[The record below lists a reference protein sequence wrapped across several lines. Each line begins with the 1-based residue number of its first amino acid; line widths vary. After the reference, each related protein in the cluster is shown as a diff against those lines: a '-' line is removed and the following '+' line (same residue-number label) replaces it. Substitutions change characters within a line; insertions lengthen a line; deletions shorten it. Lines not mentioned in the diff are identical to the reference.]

1 MALVDETDSNYNI
14 KALRQKLKKER
25 GLSAP
30 KLFKLA
36 PPPSTLSTPAESKT
50 SSPSDTDIKKPV
62 KLNKTVKLPGE
73 EVEEAD
79 EKREKRKRKI
89 AEIEDIKLEMDA
101 TLIEVDDEPLGDRL
115 HTKEPSVNVK
125 ANAYYL
131 NDREIF
137 INFINSIFKDYG
149 DILKNE
155 DKKDIT
161 CDSLSKSKSKSFSLM
176 IHQQIVR
183 DYINIYTPYRGLL
196 LYHGLGA
203 GKTCASIGIAEGMK
217 NNNQVYIFTPASL
230 RANYISEL
238 KSCGDPIY
246 KLNQYWEKITTIGN
260 PHLEKAFIR
269 NFKYTSC
276 LY

>member
-1 MALVDETDSNYNI
+1 MSEQFLESLSKKSKPEKPKIREIILEKGQVDVDMALVDETDSNYNI

-30 KLFKLA
+30 KLFKFA
-36 PPPSTLSTPAESKT
+36 PPPSTSSTPAESKT

-62 KLNKTVKLPGE
+62 KLTTTIKLPGE
-73 EVEEAD
+73 ETEESV

-101 TLIEVDDEPLGDRL
+101 SLIEVDDEPLGNRL
-115 HTKEPSVNVK
+115 ATKEPSVNVK

-161 CDSLSKSKSKSFSLM
+161 C
-176 IHQQIVR
+176 
-183 DYINIYTPYRGLL
+183 
-196 LYHGLGA
+196 
-203 GKTCASIGIAEGMK
+203 
-217 NNNQVYIFTPASL
+217 
-230 RANYISEL
+230 
-238 KSCGDPIY
+238 
-246 KLNQYWEKITTIGN
+246 
-260 PHLEKAFIR
+260 
-269 NFKYTSC
+269 
-276 LY
+276 

>member
-1 MALVDETDSNYNI
+1 MIFSTETRCFFTHGELLLDRLLISGVLTVLFENFTVVSIFKLNLNFIIINIIIIFLIYKTFLYLICIDVRTIFRKTIKKKSKPEKPKIREIILEKGQVDVDMALVDETDSNYNI

-36 PPPSTLSTPAESKT
+36 PLPSTLSTPAESKT

-79 EKREKRKRKI
+79 EKKRKRKRKI

-101 TLIEVDDEPLGDRL
+101 TLIEVDDEPLGNRL
-115 HTKEPSVNVK
+115 PTKEPSVNVK

-155 DKKDIT
+155 DKKDINVILYPNLNLN
-161 CDSLSKSKSKSFSLM
+161 LS
-176 IHQQIVR
+176 H
-183 DYINIYTPYRGLL
+183 
-196 LYHGLGA
+196 
-203 GKTCASIGIAEGMK
+203 
-217 NNNQVYIFTPASL
+217 
-230 RANYISEL
+230 
-238 KSCGDPIY
+238 
-246 KLNQYWEKITTIGN
+246 
-260 PHLEKAFIR
+260 
-269 NFKYTSC
+269 
-276 LY
+276 